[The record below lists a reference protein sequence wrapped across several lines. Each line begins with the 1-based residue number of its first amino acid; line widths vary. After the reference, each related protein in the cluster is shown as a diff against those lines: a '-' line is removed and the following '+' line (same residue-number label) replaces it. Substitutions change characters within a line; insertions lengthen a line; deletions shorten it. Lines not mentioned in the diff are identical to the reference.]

1 MLDSCDSIDELGK
14 CKCGV
19 CVPAEIV
26 LGEHEATIDEVSKI
40 VQELRI
46 VLCHKVSPVE
56 CTVLSEGTLV
66 RKGLTVE

>member
-1 MLDSCDSIDELGK
+1 MWC
-14 CKCGV
+14 V

-26 LGEHEATIDEVSKI
+26 LGKHEATIDEVSKI

-56 CTVLSEGTLV
+56 CTVL
-66 RKGLTVE
+66 RAR